1 MERLLQILKDTHKL
15 SLLTAILFFI
25 GIISSFYVM
34 FTLPNDLIFKGG
46 MTSSSLASGVYA
58 KLFIVIALT
67 FVLGVIAINVTLKAK
82 KEIIVYKEKRSQ
94 EESTLANGTASN
106 STSIDLQTFTNS
118 LKSVKADKILQFGL
132 HTICQ
137 MLQAGQGAF
146 YSIKSSNG
154 KNIAEMR
161 SAFAVPVIENESIE
175 FEFGEG
181 LIGQVAASGKAM
193 YLDELP
199 EGYNQAIVS
208 GLGTAAPKYLFI
220 APIKKENKVI
230 AVIEIATFSPINEIA
245 RKQTMEMAEQLVER
259 I

>member
-1 MERLLQILKDTHKL
+1 MERLLQLLKDTHKL
-15 SLLTAILFFI
+15 SLLVAILFFI

-34 FTLPNDLIFKGG
+34 FTLPHDLIFKGG
-46 MTSSSLASGVYA
+46 MTSSSLASGVYT
-58 KLFIVIALT
+58 KLFIVIAFT
-67 FVLGVIAINVTLKAK
+67 FILGVIAINVTMNAK
-82 KEIIVYKEKRSQ
+82 KEIIVYKEKRNQ
-94 EESTLANGTASN
+94 EETTLTHGTDSKG
-106 STSIDLQTFTNS
+106 TSIDIQTFSNT
-118 LKSVKADKILQFGL
+118 LKSLKADKILPLGL

-146 YSIKSSNG
+146 YLIKFSNG
-154 KNIAEMR
+154 KNMAEMK
-161 SAFAVPVIENESIE
+161 STFALPINENESIE

-199 EGYNQAIVS
+199 EGYSQTIVS
-208 GLGTAAPKYLFI
+208 GLGVAAPKYLFI

-230 AVIEIATFSPINEIA
+230 AVIEIATFSPINESS
-245 RKQTMEMAEQLVER
+245 RKQTEEMAGLLAER